1 MSFFEDLGKKLNFA
15 MGETVSKTKEIASVT
30 KLNTS
35 IAARQHEIEDAYR
48 EIGRALYA
56 REVNDP
62 DSPVASLC
70 AKVAANLDSIADM
83 KAQIAQLKSNTAE
96 NRIAR
101 SVAIFGTEPA
111 PQPAETPEEAEAAA
125 EPVADAVEAA
135 AEAAADAVA
144 PIADAAEQTAHD
156 AAEAVADAAEIAAD
170 AAADAADETAQTPDD
185 TL

>member
-15 MGETVSKTKEIASVT
+15 MGETVSKTKEIANVT

-96 NRIAR
+96 NRKAR

-125 EPVADAVEAA
+125 EPVADAV
-135 AEAAADAVA
+135 EAAADAVA

>member
-101 SVAIFGTEPA
+101 SVAIFGAEPA

-125 EPVADAVEAA
+125 EPVAAEAV
-135 AEAAADAVA
+135 EAAADAVA
-144 PIADAAEQTAHD
+144 PIVNAAEQTAHD

>member
-101 SVAIFGTEPA
+101 SEAIFGAEPA

-135 AEAAADAVA
+135 ADAVA
-144 PIADAAEQTAHD
+144 PIVDAAEQTAH
-156 AAEAVADAAEIAAD
+156 DAAEIAAD

>member
-111 PQPAETPEEAEAAA
+111 PQPAEPAEAEPVA
-125 EPVADAVEAA
+125 EPVADAAEAV
-135 AEAAADAVA
+135 EAAADAVA
-144 PIADAAEQTAHD
+144 PIVDAAEQTAHD
-156 AAEAVADAAEIAAD
+156 AAEAVADAAEIAAE

>member
-35 IAARQHEIEDAYR
+35 IAARQHEIEDAYK

-111 PQPAETPEEAEAAA
+111 PQPAEPAEEAEAAA
-125 EPVADAVEAA
+125 EPVADAV
-135 AEAAADAVA
+135 EAAADAVA

>member
-101 SVAIFGTEPA
+101 SEAIFGTEPA

-135 AEAAADAVA
+135 ADAVA
-144 PIADAAEQTAHD
+144 PIVDAAEQTAHD

>member
-111 PQPAETPEEAEAAA
+111 PQPAEPAEA
-125 EPVADAVEAA
+125 EPVADAAEAV
-135 AEAAADAVA
+135 EAAADAVA
-144 PIADAAEQTAHD
+144 PIVDAAEQTAHD

>member
-111 PQPAETPEEAEAAA
+111 PQPAEPAEEAEAAA
-125 EPVADAVEAA
+125 EPVADAV
-135 AEAAADAVA
+135 EAAADAVA

>member
-101 SVAIFGTEPA
+101 SVAIFGAEPA
-111 PQPAETPEEAEAAA
+111 PQPAETPEAAEPAA
-125 EPVADAVEAA
+125 EPVADAV
-135 AEAAADAVA
+135 EAAADAVA

>member
-101 SVAIFGTEPA
+101 SVAIFGAEPA

-135 AEAAADAVA
+135 ADAVA
-144 PIADAAEQTAHD
+144 PIVDAAEQTAHD

>member
-35 IAARQHEIEDAYR
+35 IAARQHEIEDAYK

-135 AEAAADAVA
+135 ADAVA
-144 PIADAAEQTAHD
+144 PIVDAAEQTAHD

-170 AAADAADETAQTPDD
+170 AAADAADAAAQTPDD

>member
-96 NRIAR
+96 NRKAR

-125 EPVADAVEAA
+125 EPVADAV
-135 AEAAADAVA
+135 EAAADAVA

-170 AAADAADETAQTPDD
+170 AAADAADAAAQTPDD